1 MALSRRWTAAEF
13 MNHAMAQA
21 QVEDQVAYAQRHE
34 LINLITQRVVD
45 QFYSLMAQAY
55 MTPAILTPDTTAKYA
70 TDATSSFT
78 AATRTLTASDIS
90 SNFVAG
96 DVGKIIVWR
105 KSTTVSIGYIES
117 ISSTLAVVVV
127 GDNLPSSD
135 QATIDD
141 VIVVPTA
148 PSENYVQLASLT
160 IMRIGMPIKMELES
174 SVTNAIEPVSLEA
187 YRNFRTAAA
196 QNRNK
201 IIWVYD
207 GDQILLKK
215 GSSLASYGTLTLR
228 YPRVPVEVIADSD
241 YIDLPDGAATSLALE
256 LLKRELLRRFKNLE
270 PNLEDLRSMVQDMYR
285 TFQGAVQ
292 TEEIDEKVKALA

>member
-1 MALSRRWTAAEF
+1 MALSRRWTVAKL
-13 MNHAMAQA
+13 MDHAMAQA
-21 QVEDQVAYAQRHE
+21 NVQDQVAYAQRHD
-34 LINLITQRVVD
+34 LVNLVMQRVVD
-45 QFYSLMAQAY
+45 QFYSLMVQAY

-78 AATRTLTASDIS
+78 AATRTLTAADIS

-117 ISSTLAVVVV
+117 ITSTLAVVVV

-141 VIVVPTA
+141 VLVVPTA
-148 PSENYVQLASLT
+148 PSENYVSLT
-160 IMRIGMPIKMELES
+160 GLTLMRMGMPIKLEMES
-174 SVTNAIEPVSLEA
+174 SVATAIEPVSLEG
-187 YRNFRTAAA
+187 YRNFRTAAP

-201 IIWVYD
+201 IVWAYD

-215 GSSLASYGTLTLR
+215 GASLSTYGTLTLR
-228 YPRVPVEVIADSD
+228 YPRVPTLVVADSD
-241 YIDLPDGAATSLALE
+241 YIDLPDGVAIVLALE

-270 PNLEDLRSMVQDMYR
+270 PNLEDLRAIVQDMFR